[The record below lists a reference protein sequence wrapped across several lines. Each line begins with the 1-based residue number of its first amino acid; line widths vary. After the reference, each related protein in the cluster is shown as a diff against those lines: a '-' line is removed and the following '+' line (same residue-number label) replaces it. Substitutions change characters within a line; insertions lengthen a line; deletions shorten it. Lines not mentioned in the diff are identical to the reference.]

1 MSLVLVNWNL
11 GGRRLLLEKDLSD
24 CVRHL
29 LFSWLTTASSV
40 RPQQTSIQMYS
51 RKERQQMWQKWGYY
65 KRDTH
70 VFPSD
75 YHTIEIGIL
84 KEIEISQESH
94 DGRSR
99 GKLVPW
105 KEIPHSCK
113 NFSDYRMRLKSRQ
126 RQVTHDGSGHI
137 TDLNCLDV
145 QILPSWV
152 TCPCVNP
159 GQRRWMGEGVTS
171 LSSQCGHTE
180 EVFCFHFQFG
190 SFNWL
195 LITKDGWPDPTWG
208 TGCDSQVQ

>member
-40 RPQQTSIQMYS
+40 SPQQTSIQMYS

-99 GKLVPW
+99 GKLVSW

-126 RQVTHDGSGHI
+126 RQVTHD
-137 TDLNCLDV
+137 
-145 QILPSWV
+145 
-152 TCPCVNP
+152 
-159 GQRRWMGEGVTS
+159 RE
-171 LSSQCGHTE
+171 
-180 EVFCFHFQFG
+180 
-190 SFNWL
+190 
-195 LITKDGWPDPTWG
+195 DGWGRESHLSLPNVATLKKSSASTFNLVLSIG
-208 TGCDSQVQ
+208 F

>member
-24 CVRHL
+24 CVRQL

-126 RQVTHDGSGHI
+126 RQV
-137 TDLNCLDV
+137 
-145 QILPSWV
+145 
-152 TCPCVNP
+152 NP